1 MKLLKTRIYID
12 GYNLYYG
19 CLKNTSYKWL
29 DLKQMVS
36 KILATVYFGELED
49 QFEFELQPLA
59 IKYFTA
65 PILKNFAKSNDSVPD
80 QNAYHKALVAYIGN
94 EIQIITGEYD
104 ASHARAHR
112 FQKGRSA
119 RECEK
124 VEIWKLVEKQSDV
137 ALALNAYSD
146 AIRGEIDHVVIVTN
160 DTDIVPALKLI
171 KEHTNAKVGI
181 IAPTKQNADAVNQSL
196 DDYSDWTRT
205 HITNEELESSS
216 LPNLI
221 RCEKSQQVIH
231 KPISWYPRPEEF
243 IPIFEE
249 AKRVKRSKGAA
260 LKWLSQPCERLRGRV
275 PLSMVTNDIELLE
288 LKTYMKQYAND
299 YSP

>member
-29 DLKQMVS
+29 DLKQVIL
-36 KILATVYFGELED
+36 KILATVYFGEPED

-65 PILKNFAKSNDSVPD
+65 PIHKNFAKSNDSVPD
-80 QNAYHKALVAYIGN
+80 QIAYHKALIAYIGN

-104 ASHARAHR
+104 ASKARAHR
-112 FQKGRSA
+112 FQKGIPA

-146 AIRGEIDHVVIVTN
+146 AIRGEVDHVVIVTN

-171 KEHTNAKVGI
+171 KEHTHAKIGI
-181 IAPTKQNADAVNQSL
+181 IAPTKQNTVAVNQSL

-205 HITNEELESSS
+205 HITNDELESSP

-221 RCEKSQQVIH
+221 RCESSQQIIH
-231 KPISWYPRPEEF
+231 RPISWYPRPDEF
-243 IPIFEE
+243 IPIFAEV
-249 AKRVKRSKGAA
+249 KRVRGSKGAA
-260 LKWLSQPCERLRGRV
+260 LKWLSQPCERLGGRV
-275 PLSMVTNDIELLE
+275 PLSMVLDDTELLA
-288 LKTYMKQYAND
+288 LKAYMKQYAND
-299 YSP
+299 HL